1 MHTSKRFVLSMDLG
15 HNENP
20 AKLRRVK
27 LQMYIFNRFYECERQ
42 KSVFL
47 AVMPRIHTQHSA
59 LSRSR
64 HSAKKIRAI
73 SINGQ
78 EYIHLARG
86 HTLYII
92 ARLRYSLLASF

>member
-1 MHTSKRFVLSMDLG
+1 MQTSKRFELKVDLG
-15 HNENP
+15 HNENAAEP
-20 AKLRRVK
+20 RRAKS
-27 LQMYIFNRFYECERQ
+27 QSYIFNRFYEYEWQ

-47 AVMPRIHTQHSA
+47 AVMPRIPTWYSA

-78 EYIHLARG
+78 EMMHLARG
-86 HTLYII
+86 HTLYRI